1 MIEDWIDEIVKTAG
15 LVVGPNNRRV
25 LSYSLFG
32 KTEYPESLTTF
43 PAALTFVENV
53 SLEYDISGAGRNYWQ
68 GMTEFH
74 LTSDLSRKRMP
85 EVLLYFG
92 KIRDAFAGNMTLNG
106 KVASF
111 TLRGNGESSI
121 VGPVELA
128 WGGEKMHFGLIAYWK
143 VKELESGVP
152 AALVNEG
159 GGI

>member
-1 MIEDWIDEIVKTAG
+1 MIEDWIDEIAKTAG
-15 LVVGPNNRRV
+15 LVVGPGNRRV
-25 LSYSLFG
+25 VSYQLFG
-32 KTEYPESLTTF
+32 KAEYPESLTVF

-53 SLEYDISGAGRNYWQ
+53 SLEYGLDGAGRNFWQ
-68 GMTEFH
+68 GITEFH
-74 LTSDLSRKRMP
+74 LTGDLNRKRLP

-128 WGGEKMHFGLIAYWK
+128 FGSEKTHFGLITYWK
-143 VKELESGVP
+143 VKELEHDVP
-152 AALVNEG
+152 SKVSNV
-159 GGI
+159 